1 MKNFFEIVIALKER
15 AALCYTGA
23 MFFYIFFLLV
33 YGQQTADV
41 ATLISLMLVS
51 IAAGSL
57 QLIAFSSL
65 VIKKLG
71 YGWRLLVFAVP
82 FFAILTGVAVAFD
95 WFPAQSAGA
104 WVSFILI
111 FLVIFAVIT
120 VAFEMY
126 YRLSG
131 KRYDSRLDWYRHN
144 Q

>member
-15 AALCYTGA
+15 AALCYTDA

-41 ATLISLMLVS
+41 PTLISLMLVS

-57 QLIAFSSL
+57 QLVAFSSL
-65 VIKKLG
+65 VIKKLS
-71 YGWRLLVFAVP
+71 YSWRLLVFALP

-95 WFPAQSAGA
+95 WFPTQSAGA
-104 WVSFILI
+104 WAGFVLI
-111 FLVIFAVIT
+111 FLAIFAVIT
-120 VAFEMY
+120 GGFEMY

-131 KRYDSRLDWYRHN
+131 KRYDSRLDWYRRN

>member
-15 AALCYTGA
+15 AALCYTDA

-41 ATLISLMLVS
+41 VTLISLMLVS

-82 FFAILTGVAVAFD
+82 FFAILTGVAVAFH

-120 VAFEMY
+120 IAFEMY

>member
-41 ATLISLMLVS
+41 STLISLLLVS

-57 QLIAFSSL
+57 QLVAFSSL
-65 VIKKLG
+65 VIKKLS
-71 YGWRLLVFAVP
+71 YSWRLLVFALP
-82 FFAILTGVAVAFD
+82 FFAILTGTAVAFH
-95 WFPAQSAGA
+95 WFPTQNAGA
-104 WVSFILI
+104 WAGFVLI
-111 FLVIFAVIT
+111 FLAIFAVIT
-120 VAFEMY
+120 GGFEMY

-131 KRYDSRLDWYRHN
+131 KRYDSRLDWYRRN

>member
-23 MFFYIFFLLV
+23 MFFYIFFLLA

-82 FFAILTGVAVAFD
+82 FFAILTGVAVAFR

>member
-15 AALCYTGA
+15 ASLCYTGA

-33 YGQQTADV
+33 YRQQTADV
-41 ATLISLMLVS
+41 STLISLLLVS

-57 QLIAFSSL
+57 QLVAFSSL
-65 VIKKLG
+65 VIKKLS
-71 YGWRLLVFAVP
+71 YSWRLLVFALP
-82 FFAILTGVAVAFD
+82 FFAILTGVAVAFH
-95 WFPAQSAGA
+95 WFPTQNAGA
-104 WVSFILI
+104 WAGFILI

-131 KRYDSRLDWYRHN
+131 KRYDSRLDWYRRN

>member
-23 MFFYIFFLLV
+23 MFFYIFFLLA

>member
-82 FFAILTGVAVAFD
+82 FFAILTGVAVAFR